1 MLEEVGTCGGP
12 FLRSLYANLLNA
24 FIATLQFTMTTH
36 VYILDARV
44 FGHKLVCH

>member
-12 FLRSLYANLLNA
+12 SPLLPSLYANLLNA
-24 FIATLQFTMTTH
+24 FIATLQFTMTTY

-44 FGHKLVCH
+44 FGHIN